1 MISCVG
7 RAAEGVVVVLCARSL
22 NLISENLENLNQCY
36 LASGAAD
43 SEEIHT
49 YRQAN
54 PRQSPE
60 VCPWIL
66 SASCAARRPRFT
78 RAPKCWHQ
86 YRYCTVEIFPNFF
99 WEDIELF
106 PLIYYR
112 YIIYCLFLNKM
123 DKKTEYLHKNLMFG
137 NTIFRCCH
145 MEIWMPAIEDLCGQV
160 S

>member
-36 LASGAAD
+36 LASSAAD

-60 VCPWIL
+60 VCP
-66 SASCAARRPRFT
+66 
-78 RAPKCWHQ
+78 
-86 YRYCTVEIFPNFF
+86 
-99 WEDIELF
+99 
-106 PLIYYR
+106 
-112 YIIYCLFLNKM
+112 
-123 DKKTEYLHKNLMFG
+123 
-137 NTIFRCCH
+137 
-145 MEIWMPAIEDLCGQV
+145 
-160 S
+160 